1 MAAANK
7 ERRPLI
13 ARRMQEEE
21 ELEKEEEEGEKK
33 EEEGEKKERIW
44 AASVFVK
51 ALPSLSM
58 ASPPPIYPSV
68 LNGNQQ
74 TASDSTP
81 NQWERSKPKIPT
93 LFQDFSL
100 CDGNSIV
107 FTNSVDVLP

>member
-7 ERRPLI
+7 ERRSLI
-13 ARRMQEEE
+13 AKRMQQEEE
-21 ELEKEEEEGEKK
+21 EEEKK
-33 EEEGEKKERIW
+33 EEEEKERIW

-93 LFQDFSL
+93 MFQDFSL
-100 CDGNSIV
+100 CDGNFIV
-107 FTNSVDVLP
+107 FTLV

>member
-7 ERRPLI
+7 ERRSLI
-13 ARRMQEEE
+13 AKRMQQEEE
-21 ELEKEEEEGEKK
+21 EEEKK
-33 EEEGEKKERIW
+33 EEEEEEEEEKERIW

-100 CDGNSIV
+100 CDGNLIV